1 MILPDVNVLVYAH
14 HESSVD
20 HERYRTWWEGVVN
33 GPAKF
38 ALVDQVL
45 AGFVRV
51 VTHSKVFERPMSIE
65 DALAAADAIRSHPNC
80 LIVQPNARQWEVF
93 RDLCNSNG
101 AVGNQVPDAYL
112 AAVAITSGSEFFT
125 VDKGLAR
132 YRGLKCRHPLIAS

>member
-20 HERYRTWWEGVVN
+20 HERYRTWWESVVN

-51 VTHSKVFERPMSIE
+51 VTHSRVFERPMSIKE
-65 DALAAADAIRSHPNC
+65 ALAAADAIRFHPNC
-80 LIVQPNARQWEVF
+80 FIVQSTAHLWEVF
-93 RDLCNSNG
+93 RDLCNSTG

-112 AAVAITSGSEFFT
+112 AAVAITSGSEFCT
-125 VDKGLAR
+125 ADKGFAR
-132 YRGLKCRHPLIAS
+132 YQGLKSRHPLSPS